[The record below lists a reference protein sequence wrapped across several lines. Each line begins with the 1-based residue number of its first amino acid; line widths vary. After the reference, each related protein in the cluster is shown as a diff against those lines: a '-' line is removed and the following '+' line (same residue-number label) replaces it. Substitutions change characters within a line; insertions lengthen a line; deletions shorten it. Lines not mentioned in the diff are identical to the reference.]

1 MVNKN
6 FKYNNRK
13 RRKNKK
19 RKFNEKKEVHNPRNN
34 SYGVGTYI
42 LAFGLFIIS
51 IKIFESY
58 FN

>member
-13 RRKNKK
+13 KRKKK
-19 RKFNEKKEVHNPRNN
+19 RKFNEKKEVNNPINN
-34 SYGVGTYI
+34 SYGVATYI

>member
-1 MVNKN
+1 MVNKK

-13 RRKNKK
+13 KRNNTK
-19 RKFNEKKEVHNPRNN
+19 RKFNEKKEVPNPGDNG
-34 SYGVGTYI
+34 YGVITYI

-51 IKIFESY
+51 IKILESY